1 MMTDLL
7 TAFFLLVGALFM
19 LLAALGAL
27 RMPDLL
33 MRMHATTKAG
43 ALGSGLIMV
52 AVAVHFWEAGVT
64 ARALAVV
71 LFVMLTA
78 PVAAHAIARAG
89 YFVGVPLWPK
99 IVRDELRGRYDEAT
113 HRLES
118 PPEYHRYEKKDRR
131 GTGRDGTADH

>member
-7 TAFFLLVGALFM
+7 SALFLLTGAIFM

-33 MRMHATTKAG
+33 MRLHATTKAG

-52 AVAVHFWEAGVT
+52 GVAVFFGEVGVT

-71 LFVMLTA
+71 LFIMLTV

-89 YFVGVPLWPK
+89 YFTGMPLWPK

-113 HRLES
+113 HVLEA
-118 PPEYHRYEKKDRR
+118 PPQYRER
-131 GTGRDGTADH
+131 GQYDHPDEEAR

>member
-7 TAFFLLVGALFM
+7 TGFFLFVGALFM

-52 AVAVHFWEAGVT
+52 AVAVHFGETGVT

-89 YFVGVPLWPK
+89 YFVGVPLWPR
-99 IVRDELRGRYDEAT
+99 IVRDELRGKYDEAT
-113 HRLES
+113 HRLGS
-118 PPEYHRYEKKDRR
+118 PPEYQNHEKKDRR
-131 GTGRDGTADH
+131 GTGRDGTAD